1 MLLVIIMDL
10 NEKYN
15 KLINFFKEISKV
27 PRNSKEEGK
36 IAEYLCEFAASRN
49 LWYRKDENNN
59 VLIKKKASI
68 GLEDRKTILFQA
80 HTDMVCVKTQ
90 ESNHNFESDP
100 IEIIENE
107 DTLTAKNTTLGADD
121 GIGVAFLLLLL
132 EDKDIKL
139 PNIECL
145 FTTEEEIGMNGARS
159 FDYSDINASYLI
171 NLDGEEENTAIVG
184 CAGGVS
190 VNYTKECKLE
200 DVTNTVYEINVTGLY
215 GGHSGV
221 DIDKGRIN
229 SNYLIARLLNE
240 LADVKIISF
249 IGGTKDN
256 AIANSTRALFTTST
270 LEIDKTINSALC
282 KFRFSKEDRNSMVE
296 VKPVLTKNRMMCLNK
311 EDSKSVLSL
320 IVKLKQDVIEM
331 SKDIKNL
338 VETSGNIGIVR
349 VEEGNALIVESLRS
363 SIDSRKEEIKQEN
376 NELALK
382 LGFNI
387 LEEGEYPGWKYNPN
401 SKLEKVY
408 LEAYKQTHNNEQP
421 VICVIHAGVEC
432 GMIYEN
438 LPHLDMISL
447 GPDVKD
453 VHTVNET
460 LYLDSCKKMLETLI
474 CMINKLD

>member
-1 MLLVIIMDL
+1 MDL

-36 IAEYLCEFAASRN
+36 IAEYLCNFAASRN
-49 LWYRKDENNN
+49 LWYKKDENNN
-59 VLIKKKASI
+59 VLIKKSASK
-68 GLEDRKTILFQA
+68 GYENRKNILFQA
-80 HTDMVCVKTQ
+80 HTDMVCVKTE
-90 ESNHNFESDP
+90 ESTHDFITDP
-100 IEIIENE
+100 IEIIDNGE
-107 DTLTAKNTTLGADD
+107 TLTAKDTTLGADD
-121 GIGVAFLLLLL
+121 GIGVAFLMLIL
-132 EDKDIKL
+132 DDTDIKL

-145 FTTEEEIGMNGARS
+145 FTTEEEIGMNGARA
-159 FDYSDINASYLI
+159 FNYSDIDASYLI

-190 VNYTKECKLE
+190 VNYTKECDLE
-200 DVTNTVYEINVTGLY
+200 NVSDIAYELNITGLY

-229 SNYLIARLLNE
+229 SNYLAARLLNE

-256 AIANSTRALFTTST
+256 AIANNTKVIFTTST
-270 LEIDKTINSALC
+270 IEIDKTINSALC
-282 KFRFSKEDRNSMVE
+282 KFRFTKEDRDIKVE
-296 VKPVLTKNRMMCLNK
+296 VKSVLTKNRLMCTNK
-311 EDSKSVLSL
+311 EDSKSILSL
-320 IVKLKQDVIEM
+320 IIGLKQNVIEM
-331 SKDIKNL
+331 SKDIKGL
-338 VETSGNIGIVR
+338 VETSGNIGIVN
-349 VEEGNALIVESLRS
+349 VEDGKVLVVESLRS
-363 SIDSRKEEIKQEN
+363 SIDSRKEEIKEEN
-376 NELALK
+376 NNLALK

-387 LEEGEYPGWKYNPN
+387 TEEGAYPGWKYNPN

-408 LEAYKQTHNNEQP
+408 LDAYKQTHSGKEP
-421 VICVIHAGVEC
+421 IICAIHAGVEC

-460 LYLDSCKKMLETLI
+460 LYLNSCKKMLEILVY
-474 CMINKLD
+474 MIDKLD